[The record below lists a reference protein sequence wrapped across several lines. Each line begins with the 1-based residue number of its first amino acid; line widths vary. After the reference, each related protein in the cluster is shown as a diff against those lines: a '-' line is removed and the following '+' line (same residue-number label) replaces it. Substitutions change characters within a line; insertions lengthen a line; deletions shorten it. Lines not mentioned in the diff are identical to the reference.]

1 MKALVGSWDTR
12 PTRVLAELT
21 ALRTRVAEL
30 LAELA
35 EARAE
40 NAALREALA
49 ELQSQELR
57 IGADLDAEVVLTSR

>member
-21 ALRTRVAEL
+21 SLRARVAEL
-30 LAELA
+30 HRELDA
-35 EARAE
+35 ARDE

-49 ELQSQELR
+49 ELQTSELSLDR
-57 IGADLDAEVVLTSR
+57 DLDVLTAR